1 MELSEENLDAILCNL
16 DDINVALTGINSSL
30 LNISNFLAVAVA
42 QFSHLTMNDTQFIK
56 NNEDFKFGYTDALG
70 LHCKAYDSVDGDGK
84 IFPLSEILEEDYG
97 RIVALKSANNKEDKK
112 KC

>member
-16 DDINVALTGINSSL
+16 DDINVAF
-30 LNISNFLAVAVA
+30 NISNFLAVAVA